1 MTNRQVVGDYKVSV
15 LILMMV
21 NPLRFP
27 KDLLLRKEVLLEIKT
42 FKKSIFILKIELLL
56 YLK

>member
-1 MTNRQVVGDYKVSV
+1 
-15 LILMMV
+15 MMV